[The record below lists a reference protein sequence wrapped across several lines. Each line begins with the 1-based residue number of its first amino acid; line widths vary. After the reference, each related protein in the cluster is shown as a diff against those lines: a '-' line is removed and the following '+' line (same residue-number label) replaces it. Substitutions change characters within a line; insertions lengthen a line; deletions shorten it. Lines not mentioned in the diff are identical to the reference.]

1 MLNPYSRQLIEDDDI
16 KAVTDALKQDILTG
30 GNKVDE
36 FEEAIAKYIGVKY
49 CVVLN
54 SATSAL
60 HGAYYCIGLDKGD
73 EIITSPIS
81 FVATSNAALYL
92 GAKPLFVDVR
102 FSDGNIDESK
112 IEEKITPHT
121 KAIVPV
127 DYSGNPANI
136 KTILEIAKKFNLKVI
151 EDAAHAFGSM
161 IGDKKVGSFSDI
173 SIFSFHPVKPFTTI
187 EGGAL
192 VTNDEK
198 IYKKAKLFRSH
209 GIVKKDK
216 WNMDMT
222 GLGFNYRLSDVAC
235 ALGLSQLKK
244 IDQFIKTRN
253 EIAQFYDESFKD
265 FELCYPIK
273 RQNNTLS
280 SFHLYPILLDW
291 TLWCAKEDIFDAL
304 RQKGFGVQVHYKPI
318 YQNSFYKNLFGEQYF
333 SNAEDFY
340 KAELSIP
347 LRHAM
352 DLDDAKNVIKTFKE
366 VLSFHRNGC
375 KV

>member
-16 KAVTDALKQDILTG
+16 KAVINALRQDILTG
-30 GNKVDE
+30 GKKVDE

-49 CVVLN
+49 CVVFN

-102 FSDGNIDESK
+102 FSDGNIDERK

-127 DYSGNPANI
+127 DYSGNPVNI
-136 KTILEIAKKFNLKVI
+136 KTILEIAKRFNLKVI

-244 IDQFIKTRN
+244 IDRFIKTRN

-265 FELCYPIK
+265 FELCHPIK

-280 SFHLYPILLDW
+280 SFHLYPILLDR

-304 RQKGFGVQVHYKPI
+304 RQKGLGVQVHYKPI

-340 KAELSIP
+340 KAELSI
-347 LRHAM
+347 LLHHAM
-352 DLDDAKNVIKTFKE
+352 DLDDAKNMVKILKN
-366 VLSFHRNGC
+366 VLSFYQNSC
-375 KV
+375 KR